1 MIAPMPHHQSTGTRN
16 PATPPH
22 WKASLPTLPPFSMSL
37 SRFLTAAPVFRDL
50 RIIAG
55 FAFCLFLTFFTSVT
69 SASCFEFFELP
80 SSMPPFFSYAHENP
94 HFSVTEAVYGP
105 TEISQ
110 RQLPPFRLTSHELA
124 FSGGD
129 GTSERPYLI
138 ATPEDLSQIRLVIAA
153 AEDESLEL
161 TQNLH
166 FRQTAPIDLG
176 QSPWNE
182 GVGWEPIGN
191 SAFPFRG
198 HYDGAHYPITGL
210 TIQQPIHSGAGTS
223 HVGLFGVMTGGSLK
237 RLHLENATVQGY
249 DQVGAL
255 LGKGTGVEVIQVRVS
270 GSVTG
275 RRNVGG
281 LAGQLI
287 DGEIQNSTASVT
299 FAGEQSIGGIV
310 GFTESSSIS
319 TCFSFVEGDAETALG
334 GIVGH
339 AKANTSIINSFS
351 RGTLRGSN
359 LWVGGAVGF
368 LENSQVN
375 SSYVVVHLPT
385 LTPSQADNI
394 TIRGFVGHKSSTS
407 SVTSSFYDQPFSGR
421 SLYLNEL
428 GAGRT
433 SIQMKRIATFTT
445 ALTSNGMPSWNFE
458 SVWGLDP
465 LINDGYPY
473 LKALEAIPLPEP
485 PPEPA
490 PEPEPVP
497 DPEPE
502 PVPEPDPDEGEDPEP
517 DPPAPDPS
525 HPEPDPGQPDDD
537 TRPSP
542 TPEPDPDVQPN
553 PDDSGTPPEKPN
565 DSNDR
570 DDSSDHPGNTG
581 RGSRTSKGTR
591 HQEKADEILSLETTE
606 PTPLAFSSLS
616 STERR
621 VLALQSFQSPSP
633 MLALMTNALLAVEE
647 LKEYWLNPL
656 IQAHFSGEM
665 HSPLF

>member
-1 MIAPMPHHQSTGTRN
+1 
-16 PATPPH
+16 
-22 WKASLPTLPPFSMSL
+22 
-37 SRFLTAAPVFRDL
+37 
-50 RIIAG
+50 
-55 FAFCLFLTFFTSVT
+55 
-69 SASCFEFFELP
+69 
-80 SSMPPFFSYAHENP
+80 MPPFFSYAHENP

-105 TEISQ
+105 TEIPQ
-110 RQLPPFRLTSHELA
+110 RQFPPFRLTSHELA

-161 TQNLH
+161 QQNLH

-299 FAGEQSIGGIV
+299 FAGERSAGGLV
-310 GFTESSSIS
+310 GLVSNTHLSQCS
-319 TCFSFVEGDAETALG
+319 TFVTGEAIHVLG
-334 GIVGH
+334 GIAGH
-339 AKANTSIINSFS
+339 AEANTSIMDSFC
-351 RGTLRGSN
+351 RGTLRGSSR
-359 LWVGGAVGF
+359 WIGGAVGF
-368 LENSQVN
+368 LENSHVN
-375 SSYVVVHLPT
+375 SSYVVVHLP
-385 LTPSQADNI
+385 PSTDILADNP
-394 TIRGFVGHKSSTS
+394 TFRGFVGHKGGAS
-407 SVTSSFYDQPFSGR
+407 SVISSFYDQPFSGR

-428 GAGRT
+428 GTGRT
-433 SIQMKRIATFTT
+433 TTQMKRIATFTT

-458 SVWGLDP
+458 SVWGLDS

-490 PEPEPVP
+490 PEPEPVPDPEPEPVP

-606 PTPLAFSSLS
+606 PTPLVFSSLS

-647 LKEYWLNPL
+647 LKEYWLNSFM
-656 IQAHFSGEM
+656 QAHFSGEK
-665 HSPLF
+665 H